1 MDLRVDRSETELVAH
16 ERLLEA
22 VVESV
27 AHRTN
32 GQIRGLTIS
41 ISDGAAKITGKTS
54 RYYYKQLATSGV
66 QDGDFGL
73 DVENAISV
81 GIR

>member
-1 MDLRVDRSETELVAH
+1 MDLRVDRSETESVAH
-16 ERLLEA
+16 EQLREA

-27 AHRTN
+27 AQRTN
-32 GQIRGLTIS
+32 GQIRGLAIS
-41 ISDGAAKITGKTS
+41 ITDGVAKLTGKTS

-73 DVENAISV
+73 DVENEISV

>member
-1 MDLRVDRSETELVAH
+1 MNLRVDRSETAVFSP

-27 AHRTN
+27 THRTN
-32 GQIRGLTIS
+32 GQIRDLAVS
-41 ISDGAAKITGKTS
+41 ITNGVAKLTGKTS

-66 QDGDFGL
+66 QEGGFGL
-73 DVENAISV
+73 DVENEISV

>member
-1 MDLRVDRSETELVAH
+1 MDVRVDRSETELVAH
-16 ERLLEA
+16 EHLLEA
-22 VVESV
+22 VIASV

-32 GQIRGLTIS
+32 GQIRELAVS
-41 ISDGAAKITGKTS
+41 ITGHVAKLSGKTS

-66 QDGDFGL
+66 QDGGFGL
-73 DVENAISV
+73 EVENEISV